1 MEKEIVQKPNK
12 FMVGQIAFCNGG
24 CTMQLPTFY
33 KIIRRTQKTIWLV
46 EIENQ
51 LVEDDGYGQEGH
63 KIPVDIPTGA
73 VFNKRVKNWKELK
86 YGGGKDQE
94 FAFIKY
100 WGIVEPW
107 DGTAKYY
114 DSMD

>member
-1 MEKEIVQKPNK
+1 MKTIQQTKTFE
-12 FMVGQIAFCNGG
+12 VGQIAFCNGG

-33 KIIRRTQKTIWLV
+33 KVVKRTDKTVWLQEIADQLIEHDGFGQK
-46 EIENQ
+46 
-51 LVEDDGYGQEGH
+51 GR
-63 KIPVDIPTGA
+63 KIPVDIPRGG
-73 VFNKRVKNWKELK
+73 VFNKRVKNWKDAK
-86 YGGGKDQE
+86 YGSGKDQE
-94 FAFIKY
+94 FAYIKY